1 MGKIL
6 SLMIGA
12 IVVIGGVILLIN
24 WWSDLLYVVRGCL
37 PVLLIIGGGIAIL
50 AGISEIKDT
59 KKMNPI
65 SK

>member
-6 SLMIGA
+6 SLMVGA

-24 WWSDLLYVVRGCL
+24 WWSDFLYIARGCV
-37 PVLLIIGGGIAIL
+37 PILLIIGGGISIL

-59 KKMNPI
+59 KKNLPV

>member
-6 SLMIGA
+6 SLMVGT

-24 WWSDLLYVVRGCL
+24 WWGDLIYLLKGCI
-37 PVLLIIGGGIAIL
+37 PILLIIGGGISIL

-59 KKMNPI
+59 KKIKPA